1 MSDSQSSIAYTKD
14 PKFHSK
20 TKHIDIKYH
29 YVKDMVARGEVNLK
43 YISTYDMIA
52 DSLIKAI
59 TRDVF
64 EMHIKY
70 IGLRRFYIVLCLSC
84 NLDMICYMFIF
95 NKYVDVHL
103 AIHNV
108 LILNVCDI

>member
-1 MSDSQSSIAYTKD
+1 
-14 PKFHSK
+14 
-20 TKHIDIKYH
+20 
-29 YVKDMVARGEVNLK
+29 MVARGEVNLK

-52 DSLIKAI
+52 DPLTKVV

-64 EMHIKY
+64 ERHIKCFS
-70 IGLRRFYIVLCLSC
+70 LRRFEIVLCLSC

-108 LILNVCDI
+108 LILNICDI

>member
-1 MSDSQSSIAYTKD
+1 MESEFIALSSTAQEGVWLKRFLDHLKVTSSEEPITTMSYSQSSIAYTKD

-29 YVKDMVARGEVNLK
+29 YVKDIVAREKVNLK

-52 DSLIKAI
+52 DPSTKVV

-64 EMHIKY
+64 ERHIKCF
-70 IGLRRFYIVLCLSC
+70 GLHRF
-84 NLDMICYMFIF
+84 
-95 NKYVDVHL
+95 
-103 AIHNV
+103 
-108 LILNVCDI
+108 